1 MVYSIFASM
10 LVCGTLYLNIASFYP
25 IFVDENYGDSINQT
39 MVACALCCFQFAGV
53 CCTPIH
59 AFTISRMGRKNA
71 MMIGFGS
78 IFVSNTIMGML
89 SLINYSYWKTFLF
102 LSCLTRF
109 VQGYGDSLA
118 VATAMSI
125 ISSNF
130 PDEKIRY
137 ISYIGASTGF
147 GLMVGPP
154 LGSFIYGHLGFGC
167 VFYFFSLWIG
177 VMLIIQYFFIPAR
190 YNFDEQPE
198 AIVVS

>member
-1 MVYSIFASM
+1 
-10 LVCGTLYLNIASFYP
+10 
-25 IFVDENYGDSINQT
+25 
-39 MVACALCCFQFAGV
+39 
-53 CCTPIH
+53 
-59 AFTISRMGRKNA
+59 MGRKNA

-130 PDEKIRY
+130 PDEKIKY

-198 AIVVS
+198 AIVV